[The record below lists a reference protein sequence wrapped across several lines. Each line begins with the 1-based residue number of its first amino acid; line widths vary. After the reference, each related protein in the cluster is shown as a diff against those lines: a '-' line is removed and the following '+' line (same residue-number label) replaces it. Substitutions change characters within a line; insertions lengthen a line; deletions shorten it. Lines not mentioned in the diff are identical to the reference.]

1 MATEALRAPGTPDG
15 TTPRTFRPNHAD
27 IPLHLIK
34 GSDGLGMERAKFTEK
49 RVQNIIASQTEII
62 ESVAR
67 NEPFGEED
75 SIGHDL
81 TVILNGKSPLRAVY
95 VQVKSSRS
103 GVIDYK
109 RWIRDKFFQ
118 GEENGTELVLVKKW
132 MTEHGIILLNGSET
146 KTDAEILE
154 SFYPQLERIQRQV
167 KRRQNTEGSGQMKLF
182 TNTSLIQIFPE
193 AL

>member
-15 TTPRTFRPNHAD
+15 KTPRTFRPNHAD

-34 GSDGLGMERAKFTEK
+34 GSDGLGMERAKFTEE

-62 ESVAR
+62 ESVIR

-75 SIGHDL
+75 SMGHDL
-81 TVILNGKSPLRAVY
+81 TVILNGKSPLRVVY

-103 GVIDYK
+103 GIIDYK
-109 RWIRDKFFQ
+109 QWIRDKFFP
-118 GEENGTELVLVKKW
+118 NNPNSTELVKKW

-154 SFYPQLERIQRQV
+154 SFNPQLERIQRLV
-167 KRRQNTEGSGQMKLF
+167 KRRQNTESSGQMKLF
-182 TNTSLIQIFPE
+182 TNTGLTQIFPE
-193 AL
+193 AV